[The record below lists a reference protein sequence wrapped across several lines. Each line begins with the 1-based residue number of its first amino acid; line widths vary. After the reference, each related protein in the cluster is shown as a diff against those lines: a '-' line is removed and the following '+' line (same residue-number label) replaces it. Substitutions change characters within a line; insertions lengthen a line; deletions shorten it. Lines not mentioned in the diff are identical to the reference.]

1 MAKAKIKDF
10 LTVDGKLYYGWVML
24 LCGFMVMFI
33 CYVVKANCSSLF
45 YTPICDDFGIT
56 RTVYA
61 QTNTL
66 MTVTMLIGS
75 LFMGKMFNKFP
86 TKWVLVIC
94 VAETSLCFLGMSFA
108 TEIWQLY
115 LWNGLQGFGWAG
127 CTALPTTII
136 ANTWFGPKIKGTAL
150 SIGMLGSGAGALVW
164 VNVVQSIITTSG
176 WRTGFLAMAGI
187 NAIMIVIALLLA
199 VTRPADKGYTHRVGD
214 PTEEELAAAGEAGE
228 HIEAMGVKATQ
239 AIRTTR
245 WWLQFFAHVLTMV
258 CASGF
263 TTQCVAYYTDLTGDA
278 AGAALIYS
286 AALGT
291 LIAGKFILGA
301 ISDVIK
307 IKRSAVLAPIIFAF
321 TFVCLG
327 LSTNNMA
334 FSNGVIW
341 TYMIGGSI
349 ASMIPPLIT
358 ARNFGDAEFPTLNSW
373 MNMAGNIGQIIGP
386 VAAALVFDI
395 TGTYQLAWYAFAVL
409 MVVVGLLYLT
419 SSLVSKKK
427 IEELGY
433 TPAN

>member
-1 MAKAKIKDF
+1 MGKAKIKDY
-10 LTVDGKLYYGWVML
+10 LVVDGKLYYGWLML
-24 LCGFMVMFI
+24 LCGFAVMFI

-45 YTPICDDFGIT
+45 YTPICEDFGIA

-86 TKWVLVIC
+86 MKWVLTLC
-94 VAETSLCFLGMSFA
+94 VAETSICFLGMSFSNA
-108 TEIWQLY
+108 VWQLY
-115 LWNGLQGFGWAG
+115 LWNALQGFGWAG
-127 CTALPTTII
+127 ATALPVAIM
-136 ANTWFGPKIKGTAL
+136 ANTWFGSKIKGTAL
-150 SIGMLGSGAGALVW
+150 SLAMLGSGAGALVW
-164 VNVVQSIITTSG
+164 VNVVQSVITASG
-176 WRTGFLAMAGI
+176 WRAGFLAMAGI
-187 NAIMIVIALLLA
+187 NAIMIVIALLIA
-199 VTRPADKGYTHRVGD
+199 VTRPSDKGYDRRVGD
-214 PTEEELAAAGEAGE
+214 PTPEEIAAAGEAAPV
-228 HIEAMGVKATQ
+228 EAAGVKSTQ
-239 AIRTTR
+239 AIRTLR
-245 WWLQFFAHVLTMV
+245 WWLQFAAHVLTMI

-263 TTQCVAYYTDLTGDA
+263 TTQCVAYYTDLTGDS

-291 LIAGKFILGA
+291 LVAGKFILGA

-307 IKRSAVLAPIIFAF
+307 IKRSAVLAPVIFAV

-358 ARNFGDAEFPTLNSW
+358 ARNFGDAEFPTLNGW
-373 MNMAGNIGQIIGP
+373 MNMSGNIGQIIGP
-386 VAAALVFDI
+386 VVAALVFDI

-409 MVVVGLLYLT
+409 MVVVGVLYLL

-427 IEELGY
+427 IESWGY